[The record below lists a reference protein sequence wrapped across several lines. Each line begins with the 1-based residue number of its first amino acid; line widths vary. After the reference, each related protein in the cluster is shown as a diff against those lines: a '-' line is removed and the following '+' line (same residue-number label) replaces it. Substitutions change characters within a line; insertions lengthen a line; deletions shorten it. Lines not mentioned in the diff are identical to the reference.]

1 MCGGCAERRKDGH
14 EDHRQVGHRGSP
26 DRRDLWG
33 GVHLPLSGPAEAH
46 GTCADHQYRTYDGT
60 HDSDGDGVGCE
71 GKPEPPNRR
80 SSSGSSGTGSSSAGA
95 SGTSG
100 HTQTASS
107 GYDRDNWD
115 YDSRSARARLGC
127 NSSEH
132 VDHIV
137 ALKEAYD
144 SGAASWS
151 GARKS
156 QFANDPLNQWCLAAG
171 VNISK
176 SDGDLAEWRGGS
188 CGQRKYIAT
197 VTLQVKRR
205 YGLSIDGAEQ
215 RAIDSALAASCAA
228 VRPST
233 TTTAQPP
240 QPATGSAT
248 GSTSSGSSSSQIE
261 TAVSVDSVRGRIVA
275 RRLAD
280 GRTEFGWLPTGSA
293 DRVLPQRRYFPAT
306 ATTDRWLASS
316 AVELAGVEIGRIN
329 ARLREGGAIE
339 FAFTP
344 VGQARILPSG
354 RYFPSRPTTNRWL
367 HSTEL
372 EFGR

>member
-1 MCGGCAERRKDGH
+1 MRIIARLGIAAALIAAIYG
-14 EDHRQVGHRGSP
+14 
-26 DRRDLWG
+26 G
-33 GVHLPLSGPAEAH
+33 GVSLSLSEPAEAH

-80 SSSGSSGTGSSSAGA
+80 SSSGSSGSGSSSTTTP
-95 SGTSG
+95 GTRG
-100 HTQTASS
+100 NTQAASS

-151 GARKS
+151 GSRKA

-205 YGLSIDGAEQ
+205 YGLSIDGAER

-228 VRPST
+228 VQPHTPT
-233 TTTAQPP
+233 TTQPP
-240 QPATGSAT
+240 QPATGSAA
-248 GSTSSGSSSSQIE
+248 GSPPSDSSSSRIE
-261 TAVSVDSVRGRIVA
+261 TAVSADPVRGRIVA

-293 DRVLPQRRYFPAT
+293 DQVLPQRRYFPAT
-306 ATTDRWLASS
+306 AAIDRWLTSS
-316 AVELAGVEIGRIN
+316 AVEVAGVEVGRIN
-329 ARLREGGAIE
+329 ARLRENGRIE

-344 VGQARILPSG
+344 TGRARILPSG
-354 RYFPSRPTTNRWL
+354 RYFPATAAIDRWL
-367 HSTEL
+367 RSTEL
-372 EFGR
+372 EFDP

>member
-1 MCGGCAERRKDGH
+1 MRLVRWNDERTEH
-14 EDHRQVGHRGSP
+14 EGHRQVGHRGSP
-26 DRRDLWG
+26 NRRDLRG
-33 GVHLPLSGPAEAH
+33 GVSLSLSEPAEAH

-71 GKPEPPNRR
+71 GKPEPPSREQ
-80 SSSGSSGTGSSSAGA
+80 GPEDP
-95 SGTSG
+95 
-100 HTQTASS
+100 QPPSS

-115 YDSRSARARLGC
+115 YDSRSARVRLGC

-151 GARKS
+151 GARKA

-205 YGLSIDGAEQ
+205 YGLSIDGAER

-228 VRPST
+228 VQPPA
-233 TTTAQPP
+233 TAQPP
-240 QPATGSAT
+240 QSAT
-248 GSTSSGSSSSQIE
+248 GSTTGSTPSDSSSSRVE
-261 TAVSVDSVRGRIVA
+261 TAATADPVRGRIVA

-280 GRTEFGWLPTGSA
+280 GRTEFGWLSAGSA

-306 ATTDRWLASS
+306 ATIDRWLTSS
-316 AVELAGVEIGRIN
+316 AVEVAGVEVGRIN
-329 ARLREGGAIE
+329 ARLRENGRIE

-344 VGQARILPSG
+344 TGQARILPSS
-354 RYFPSRPTTNRWL
+354 RYFPATAAIERWL
-367 HSTEL
+367 RSTEL